1 MLVTT
6 VEVRKSWLPI
16 LFFWFQNM
24 GILKS
29 IDHVKLTSVN
39 KFLIPAMLNRVLDNA
54 KEDRN
59 FWRKRINMV
68 LVICPIR
75 IDKIMQIKTKY
86 H

>member
-1 MLVTT
+1 
-6 VEVRKSWLPI
+6 
-16 LFFWFQNM
+16 M

-29 IDHVKLTSVN
+29 IDHVKLTSVK
-39 KFLIPAMLNRVLDNA
+39 KFLIPAMLNGVLDNV

-59 FWRKRINMV
+59 FRKRKRINMV